1 MHSDSPSLGLGLY
14 PVSVSSCSPV
24 FSFFFQKGPIQF
36 KCSFTSSLDGRGPVN
51 PKGLQF
57 YKNFIHELVSHG
69 NTLLLHMY
77 IPLTIL
83 FSALLLLT
91 GLLNLLLLQEL
102 NHMLHCTI
110 TTIPSLWK
118 MSMEDGSTAK
128 LCRLLKVPFYLV
140 FYIYLEGMMI

>member
-1 MHSDSPSLGLGLY
+1 ML
-14 PVSVSSCSPV
+14 
-24 FSFFFQKGPIQF
+24 
-36 KCSFTSSLDGRGPVN
+36 FTSSLDGRGPVN

-77 IPLTIL
+77 IPLTLL